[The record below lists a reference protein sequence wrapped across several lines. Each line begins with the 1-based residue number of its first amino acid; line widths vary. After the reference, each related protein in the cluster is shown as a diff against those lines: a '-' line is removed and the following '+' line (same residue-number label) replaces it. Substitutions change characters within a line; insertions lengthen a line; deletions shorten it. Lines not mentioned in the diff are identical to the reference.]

1 MGHKKCLISPKKY
14 SIAAFCSNRTE
25 IEHILRR
32 IEQRISDIFA
42 ELCTRE
48 VKTNSMEIKDLT
60 PRKGT
65 DTLRIG
71 DSNELVI
78 MENFGSLP
86 KGKLRLNNQ
95 GIIVIC
101 TEGMAQFDYDGQQI
115 QLRKNDLFLY
125 MAHSVASNFM
135 SSPDFNCRQ
144 IWFTRSEL
152 WNINMYSEVSLA
164 DLTYLKQHPVV
175 HLTADDVRLLDD
187 YFQLLC
193 RRMRDQS
200 PMLYMDIVRSLV
212 STMMLEMLCMMRRD
226 IKQHEVPEDQENTN
240 PGFHKRR
247 LADKFMQLVEQSDGR
262 IRKVDDF
269 AKQLNVSSK
278 YLSAIL
284 KETIN
289 RRPSM
294 MIEHFT
300 MGAIE
305 RRLRFTDMTMQEIAN
320 DLKFANASFFGKYVK
335 EHTGMTPLEYRK
347 KYQKLG

>member
-1 MGHKKCLISPKKY
+1 
-14 SIAAFCSNRTE
+14 
-25 IEHILRR
+25 
-32 IEQRISDIFA
+32 
-42 ELCTRE
+42 
-48 VKTNSMEIKDLT
+48 MEIKNLI
-60 PRKGT
+60 PRGGN

-71 DSNELVI
+71 DSNDLVV
-78 MENFGSLP
+78 MENFGALP

-95 GIIVIC
+95 GLIVIC
-101 TEGMAQFDYDGQQI
+101 TDGMAQFDYDGQQI
-115 QLRKNDLFLY
+115 LLRKNDLFLY

-152 WNINMYSEVSLA
+152 WNINMYGEVSLA
-164 DLTYLKQHPVV
+164 DLTYLKQHPMV
-175 HLTADDVRLLDD
+175 HLTPDDVQLLDD

-193 RRMRDQS
+193 RRMRDCS
-200 PMLYMDIVRSLV
+200 PMLYKDIVRSLV

-226 IKQHEVPEDQENTN
+226 KQQDAVSNN
-240 PGFHKRR
+240 PKSTSQGVHKRL
-247 LADKFMQLVEQSDGR
+247 LADKFLQMVEQSDGR

-269 AKQLNVSSK
+269 AKQLNVTPK
-278 YLSAIL
+278 YLSTIL

-305 RRLRFTDMTMQEIAN
+305 RRLRYTDMTMQEIAN
-320 DLKFANASFFGKYVK
+320 DLNFPNASFFGKYVK
-335 EHTGMTPLEYRK
+335 EHLGMTPLEYRK
-347 KYQKLG
+347 KYQK